1 MINTNED
8 NNKKQYWQDL
18 FVLYDKKHK
27 GTITTQQL
35 PKYLSSA
42 GVVVDKKEITE
53 VTNKYNATGEM
64 TFDDVWNYF
73 GNNDTITEDDIKE
86 AFAVFDKGG
95 KINKEELE
103 YVLMNL
109 GDKISEEEAKKFFNH
124 FNIDNEGNIDYVEF
138 LNKYGIH

>member
-42 GVVVDKKEITE
+42 GVVVDKKEIIE
-53 VTNKYNATGEM
+53 VTNKYNKTGEM
-64 TFDDVWNYF
+64 TFDDVWNCF
-73 GNNDTITEDDIKE
+73 GNNDIITEDDIKE

-109 GDKISEEEAKKFFNH
+109 GDKISEEEAKKFFSH
-124 FNIDNEGNIDYVEF
+124 FNIDDEGNIDYVEF

>member
-27 GTITTQQL
+27 GAITTQQL

-124 FNIDNEGNIDYVEF
+124 FNIDNEGNRDYVEF

>member
-1 MINTNED
+1 MRIGTCTYRN
-8 NNKKQYWQDL
+8 Q
-18 FVLYDKKHK
+18 LYDKKHK

-42 GVVVDKKEITE
+42 GVVVDKKEIIE
-53 VTNKYNATGEM
+53 VTNKYNKTSEM
-64 TFDDVWNYF
+64 TFDDVWNCF

-109 GDKISEEEAKKFFNH
+109 GDKISEEEAKKFFSY
-124 FNIDNEGNIDYVEF
+124 FNIDDEGNIDYVEF

>member
-1 MINTNED
+1 MINTNEG

-18 FVLYDKKHK
+18 FVLYDKQKN

-42 GVVVDKKEITE
+42 GVVVDKKEIVE
-53 VTNKYNATGEM
+53 ITNKYNKTGEM
-64 TFDDVWNYF
+64 TFDDVWICF

-109 GDKISEEEAKKFFNH
+109 GDKISEEEAKKFFSH
-124 FNIDNEGNIDYVEF
+124 FKIDNEGNIDYVEI